1 MSSLMPRDYE
11 IKYRPNIEA
20 LNETFADVS
29 HWPVFA
35 VWKLIYRD
43 GKPTKVPCDLTGQP
57 ISVTQPWFTLE
68 QATKAYLEGKQE
80 GKFDGMGVKLGCGDP
95 QEGYLCGID
104 LDCKDGKP
112 EDLQLDLAYL
122 QENFGFN
129 TYTESSPSGHGV
141 HLLFWAKFDEPYVN
155 TTIQL
160 PHGTRAEVYAYKEEK
175 RFLTA
180 TGQRIEGFPWDI
192 RDCTRALEALKEKY
206 PKQALTSTLTPTT
219 VEKKGKVEFKDLPP
233 KLQKDLIGL
242 AKKNGKF
249 SYLFNIG
256 YKEGEFIEIPSQS
269 EAEFHFLCILKDYL
283 RKRGYSEEELPYCLD
298 SAYRG
303 SALYREKWDEPRGEG
318 TYGSLTIS
326 TVLAE
331 QAFPPIQTMS
341 ATDILSGNFD
351 PPQERIEGLLT
362 RGIALVGGRAKAGK
376 TQLCMQG
383 TISLATGEEFL
394 GHKVIPCG
402 VLYLAL
408 EESPGS
414 VQARLHNLSLI
425 SGALIYPIYFSWDL
439 QPLGSGGEDQLADFL
454 QKHPEVQVVIIDP
467 FVYVSPKT
475 NRKDL
480 SWYEQ
485 DYQKIEILRPLVRER
500 EVTIILVHHLRK
512 QEAEDPLLTVS
523 GSTGLIAAVDT
534 IWILQPKGN
543 QKATLTVRGRH
554 LKSEELALQ
563 FDGLKWTYLG
573 DGRLLDLPT
582 TPKFVLDAL
591 SKSGEAS
598 LKDLA
603 QKTGYSESQLRKY
616 LQKLIEMG
624 YVEQVERGIYRSL
637 LPKFGSEDEEVP
649 F

>member
-1 MSSLMPRDYE
+1 MSSLTPRDYE
-11 IKYRPNIEA
+11 IKYRPNIPA
-20 LNETFADVS
+20 LNETFFDVS
-29 HWPVFA
+29 DWPIFT

-43 GKPTKVPCDLTGQP
+43 GKPTKVPCDLTGRP

-80 GKFDGMGVKLGCGDP
+80 GKFDGTGVKLGCGDP
-95 QEGYLCGID
+95 QEGYLCCID

-112 EDLQLDLAYL
+112 EDLLLDLAYL

-129 TYTESSPSGHGV
+129 TYTESSPSGRGA
-141 HLLFWAKFDEPYVN
+141 HLLFWAKLDEPYVN

-160 PHGTRAEVYAYKEEK
+160 PHGTRMEVYAYTDEK
-175 RFLTA
+175 RFVTI
-180 TGQRIEGFPWDI
+180 TGARIPGFPWDI
-192 RDCTRALEALKEKY
+192 RDCTKALENLKKAY
-206 PKQALTSTLTPTT
+206 PKQAQETIITPTSGI
-219 VEKKGKVEFKDLPP
+219 KGRVEFTSLPP
-233 KLQKDLIGL
+233 KLQEEIRKL
-242 AKKNGKF
+242 AKKDPKF
-249 SYLFNIG
+249 SYLFNKG
-256 YKEGEFIEIPSQS
+256 YEEGDFREIPSES
-269 EAEFHFLCILKDYL
+269 EADFYFCRTLLKWL
-283 RKRGYSEEELPYCLD
+283 LGRGYTEEELAHSLD
-298 SAYRG
+298 LAYRA

-326 TVLAE
+326 KVLAE
-331 QAFPPIQTMS
+331 KAFPPIQIMS

-362 RGIALVGGRAKAGK
+362 RGIALVAGRAKAGK

-414 VQARLHNLSLI
+414 VQARLHNLGLI
-425 SGALIYPIYFSWDL
+425 SGAPIYPIYFSWDL

-485 DYQKIEILRPLVRER
+485 DYQKIEILRPLVRDR

-573 DGRLLDLPT
+573 DGRLLDLPP

-603 QKTGYSESQLRKY
+603 QKTGCSESQLRKH

>member
-1 MSSLMPRDYE
+1 MSSLMPKDYE

-68 QATKAYLEGKQE
+68 QAIKIYLEGKS
-80 GKFDGMGVKLGCGDP
+80 DGIGTKLGCGDP
-95 QEGYLCGID
+95 EEGYLCVID

-122 QENFGFN
+122 RENCGFV
-129 TYTESSPSGHGV
+129 TYAEYSPSGRGA
-141 HLLFWAKFDEPYVN
+141 HLLFWAKLDEPYVN

-160 PHGTRAEVYAYKEEK
+160 PHGTRMEVYAYTDEK
-175 RFLTA
+175 RFVTI
-180 TGQRIEGFPWDI
+180 TGARIPGFPWDI
-192 RDCTRALEALKEKY
+192 RDRTKALENLKKAY
-206 PKQALTSTLTPTT
+206 PKQAQETIITPTSGI
-219 VEKKGKVEFKDLPP
+219 KGRVEFTSLPP
-233 KLQKDLIGL
+233 SYKRKSRKL
-242 AKKNGKF
+242 ARKNQKF
-249 SYLFNIG
+249 SYLFNKG
-256 YKEGEFIEIPSQS
+256 YEEGDFTKYPPR
-269 EAEFHFLCILKDYL
+269 LKRTSTSAARSRRSSL
-283 RKRGYSEEELPYCLD
+283 RKRGYTEEELPFYLD
-298 SAYRG
+298 LAYRA
-303 SALYREKWDEPRGEG
+303 SALYREKWDESRGEG

-326 TVLAE
+326 KVLAE

-362 RGIALVGGRAKAGK
+362 RGIALVAGRAKAGK

-414 VQARLHNLSLI
+414 VQARLHNLGLI
-425 SGALIYPIYFSWDL
+425 PGALIYPIYFSWDL

-543 QKATLTVRGRH
+543 HKAALTVRGRH

-573 DGRLLDLPT
+573 DGRLLDLPST
-582 TPKFVLDAL
+582 LKLVLDAL

>member
-1 MSSLMPRDYE
+1 MSSLMPKDYE

-68 QATKAYLEGKQE
+68 QATKAYLEGK
-80 GKFDGMGVKLGCGDP
+80 FDGTAGKLGCGDP

-129 TYTESSPSGHGV
+129 TYAEYSPSGRGV
-141 HLLFWAKFDEPYVN
+141 HLLFWAKLDEPYVN

-160 PHGTRAEVYAYKEEK
+160 PHGTRMEVYAYTDEK
-175 RFLTA
+175 RFVTI
-180 TGQRIEGFPWDI
+180 TGARIPGFPRDI
-192 RDCTRALEALKEKY
+192 RDCTKALENLKKAY
-206 PKQALTSTLTPTT
+206 PKQAQETIITPTSGI
-219 VEKKGKVEFKDLPP
+219 KGRVEFTSLPP
-233 KLQKDLIGL
+233 KLQEEIRKL
-242 AKKNGKF
+242 AKKDPKF
-249 SYLFNIG
+249 SYLFNKG
-256 YKEGEFIEIPSQS
+256 YEEGDFREIPSES
-269 EAEFHFLCILKDYL
+269 EADFYFCRTLSKWLL
-283 RKRGYSEEELPYCLD
+283 GRGYTEEELAHSLD
-298 SAYRG
+298 KAYRA

-326 TVLAE
+326 KVLAE

-362 RGIALVGGRAKAGK
+362 RGIALVAGRAKAGK

-425 SGALIYPIYFSWDL
+425 PGALIYPIYFSWDL

-485 DYQKIEILRPLVRER
+485 DYQKIEILRPLVRDR

-543 QKATLTVRGRH
+543 HKAALTVRGRH

-573 DGRLLDLPT
+573 DGRLLDLPP

-603 QKTGYSESQLRKY
+603 QKTGCSESQLRKH

-637 LPKFGSEDEEVP
+637 LPKFGSEEEEVP

>member
-1 MSSLMPRDYE
+1 
-11 IKYRPNIEA
+11 
-20 LNETFADVS
+20 
-29 HWPVFA
+29 
-35 VWKLIYRD
+35 
-43 GKPTKVPCDLTGQP
+43 
-57 ISVTQPWFTLE
+57 
-68 QATKAYLEGKQE
+68 
-80 GKFDGMGVKLGCGDP
+80 VKLGCGDP

-112 EDLQLDLAYL
+112 EDLLLDLAYL
-122 QENFGFN
+122 RENYNLN
-129 TYTESSPSGHGV
+129 TYAEYSPSGHGA
-141 HLLFWAKFDEPYVN
+141 HLLFWAKFTEDYVN

-160 PHGTRAEVYAYKEEK
+160 PHGTRMEVYAYTEEK
-175 RFLTA
+175 RFFTLTGA
-180 TGQRIEGFPWDI
+180 RIEGFPWDI
-192 RDCTRALEALKEKY
+192 RDCTEALEDLKKAY
-206 PKQALTSTLTPTT
+206 PKQAQETIITPTSGIKGR
-219 VEKKGKVEFKDLPP
+219 VERTSLPP
-233 KLQKDLIGL
+233 ELQEGVKKLARRNQ
-242 AKKNGKF
+242 KF
-249 SYLFNIG
+249 SYLFNNG
-256 YKEGEFIEIPSQS
+256 YEEGGFYEIPSPS
-269 EAEFHFLCILKDYL
+269 EADFYFCEVLAEEL
-283 RKRGYSEEELPYCLD
+283 RKQGVPEEKLPFYLD
-298 SAYRG
+298 LAYRA
-303 SALYREKWDEPRGEG
+303 SALYREKWGEPREEG

-326 TVLAE
+326 KVLAE
-331 QAFPPIQTMS
+331 KAFPPIQTMS
-341 ATDILSGNFD
+341 ATDILSGDFD

-362 RGIALVGGRAKAGK
+362 RGIALVAGRAKAGK

-383 TISLATGEEFL
+383 TISLATGEKFL
-394 GHKVIPCG
+394 DRKVSPCG

-414 VQARLHNLSLI
+414 VQARLHNLSLTP
-425 SGALIYPIYFSWDL
+425 GALIYPIYFSWDL

-543 QKATLTVRGRH
+543 QKATLTVWGRH

-573 DGRLLDLPT
+573 DGRLLDLPL

-591 SKSGEAS
+591 SESGEAS

-603 QKTGYSESQLRKY
+603 QKTGCSESQLRKH

>member
-1 MSSLMPRDYE
+1 VRGPSGR
-11 IKYRPNIEA
+11 
-20 LNETFADVS
+20 
-29 HWPVFA
+29 
-35 VWKLIYRD
+35 
-43 GKPTKVPCDLTGQP
+43 VPLRHR
-57 ISVTQPWFTLE
+57 
-68 QATKAYLEGKQE
+68 
-80 GKFDGMGVKLGCGDP
+80 LGL
-95 QEGYLCGID
+95 Q
-104 LDCKDGKP
+104 KDGKP

-122 QENFGFN
+122 QENCGFN
-129 TYTESSPSGHGV
+129 TYAEYSPSGHGV
-141 HLLFWAKFDEPYVN
+141 HLLFWAKLDEPYVN

-160 PHGTRAEVYAYKEEK
+160 PHGTRMEVYAYTDEK
-175 RFLTA
+175 RFFTI
-180 TGQRIEGFPWDI
+180 TGARIPGFPWDI
-192 RDCTRALEALKEKY
+192 RDCTKALENLKKAY
-206 PKQALTSTLTPTT
+206 PKQAQETIITPTSGIKGR
-219 VEKKGKVEFKDLPP
+219 VERTSLPP
-233 KLQKDLIGL
+233 ELQEGVKKL
-242 AKKNGKF
+242 ARKNQKF
-249 SYLFNIG
+249 SYLFNKG
-256 YKEGEFIEIPSQS
+256 YEEGGFYEIPSPS
-269 EAEFHFLCILKDYL
+269 EADFYFCQVLAEEL
-283 RKRGYSEEELPYCLD
+283 RKQGVPEEKLPFYLD
-298 SAYRG
+298 LAFRA

-326 TVLAE
+326 KVLAE

-362 RGIALVGGRAKAGK
+362 RGIALVAGRAKAGK

-425 SGALIYPIYFSWDL
+425 PGALIYPIYFSWDL

-573 DGRLLDLPT
+573 DGRLLDLPP

-603 QKTGYSESQLRKY
+603 QKTGCSESQLRKH

>member
-1 MSSLMPRDYE
+1 MPQNYE
-11 IKYRPNIEA
+11 IKYRPNLEA
-20 LNETFADVS
+20 LNETFADIS
-29 HWPVFA
+29 NWPVFA
-35 VWKLIYRD
+35 VWKLSSRD
-43 GKPTKVPCDLTGQP
+43 GKPTKVPCDPTGQP

-68 QATKAYLEGKQE
+68 QATKAYLEGKFY
-80 GKFDGMGVKLGCGDP
+80 GIGVKLGCGDP

-104 LDCKDGKP
+104 LDQKDGKP
-112 EDLQLDLAYL
+112 EDLRLDLAYL
-122 QENFGFN
+122 QENYNFD
-129 TYTESSPSGHGV
+129 TRAEYSPSGHGA
-141 HLLFWAKFDEPYVN
+141 HLLFWAKFTEDYVN

-160 PHGTRAEVYAYKEEK
+160 PHGTRTEVYAYKEEK
-175 RFLTA
+175 RFLTV

-192 RDCTRALEALKEKY
+192 RDCTEALEALKKDF
-206 PKQALTSTLTPTT
+206 PKQPQIPTITP
-219 VEKKGKVEFKDLPP
+219 VGEKGRVEFTSLPP
-233 KLQKDLIGL
+233 KLQEEIRKL
-242 AKKNGKF
+242 AKKDPKF
-249 SYLFNIG
+249 SYLFNKG
-256 YKEGEFIEIPSQS
+256 YEEGDFREIPSES
-269 EAEFHFLCILKDYL
+269 EADFYFCRTLSKWLL
-283 RKRGYSEEELPYCLD
+283 GRGYTEEELAHSLD
-298 SAYRG
+298 LAYRA
-303 SALYREKWDEPRGEG
+303 SALYREKWDESRGEG

-326 TVLAE
+326 KVLAE
-331 QAFPPIQTMS
+331 KAFPPIQTMP

-362 RGIALVGGRAKAGK
+362 RGIALVAGRAKAGK

-414 VQARLHNLSLI
+414 VQARLHNLGLI

-543 QKATLTVRGRH
+543 HKAALTVRGRH

-573 DGRLLDLPT
+573 DGRLLVLPST
-582 TPKFVLDAL
+582 LKLVLDAL

>member
-1 MSSLMPRDYE
+1 MPKDYE

-68 QATKAYLEGKQE
+68 QAIKIYLEGKS
-80 GKFDGMGVKLGCGDP
+80 DGIGTKLGCGDP
-95 QEGYLCGID
+95 EEGYLCAID

-122 QENFGFN
+122 RENCGFV
-129 TYTESSPSGHGV
+129 TYAEYSPSGRGA
-141 HLLFWAKFDEPYVN
+141 HLLFWAKLDEPYVN

-160 PHGTRAEVYAYKEEK
+160 PHGTRMEVYAYTDEK
-175 RFLTA
+175 RFVTI
-180 TGQRIEGFPWDI
+180 TGARIPGFPWDI
-192 RDCTRALEALKEKY
+192 RDCKKALGNLKKAY
-206 PKQALTSTLTPTT
+206 PKQAQETIITPTSGI
-219 VEKKGKVEFKDLPP
+219 KGRVEFTSLPP
-233 KLQKDLIGL
+233 KLQEEIRKL
-242 AKKNGKF
+242 AKKDPKF
-249 SYLFNIG
+249 SYLFNKG
-256 YKEGEFIEIPSQS
+256 YEEGDFREIPSES
-269 EAEFHFLCILKDYL
+269 EADFYFCRTLSKWLL
-283 RKRGYSEEELPYCLD
+283 GRGYTEEELAHSLD
-298 SAYRG
+298 KAYRA
-303 SALYREKWDEPRGEG
+303 SALYREKWDESRGEG

-326 TVLAE
+326 KVLAE

-362 RGIALVGGRAKAGK
+362 RGIALVAGRAKAGK

-414 VQARLHNLSLI
+414 VQARLHNLGLI

-573 DGRLLDLPT
+573 DGRLLDLPST
-582 TPKFVLDAL
+582 LKLVLDAL

>member
-1 MSSLMPRDYE
+1 MSSLMPQNYE

-20 LNETFADVS
+20 LRETFADTS
-29 HWPVFA
+29 HWPVFGE
-35 VWKLIYRD
+35 WKLSSRD

-57 ISVTQPWFTLE
+57 ISITKPWFTFDE
-68 QATKAYLEGKQE
+68 AAKTYEE
-80 GKFDGMGVKLGCGDP
+80 GKFDGIGVKLGCGDP

-112 EDLQLDLAYL
+112 EDLLLDLAYL
-122 QENFGFN
+122 RENYNLN
-129 TYTESSPSGHGV
+129 TYAEYSPSGRGA
-141 HLLFWAKFDEPYVN
+141 HLLFWAKLDEPYVN
-155 TTIQL
+155 TTIRL
-160 PHGTRAEVYAYKEEK
+160 PHGTRMEVYAYTDEK
-175 RFLTA
+175 RFVTI
-180 TGQRIEGFPWDI
+180 TGARIEEFPRDI
-192 RDCTRALEALKEKY
+192 RDCTKALEALKKDF
-206 PKQALTSTLTPTT
+206 PKQPQIPIITPISGI
-219 VEKKGKVEFKDLPP
+219 KGRVEFTSLPS
-233 KLQKDLIGL
+233 KLQEELRKLANKDP
-242 AKKNGKF
+242 KF
-249 SYLFNIG
+249 SYLLNIG
-256 YKEGEFIEIPSQS
+256 YKEGDFREIPSES
-269 EAEFHFLCILKDYL
+269 EADFYFCRTLLKGL
-283 RKRGYSEEELPYCLD
+283 LGRGYTEEELAYFLD
-298 SAYRG
+298 LAYRA

-326 TVLAE
+326 KVLAE

-362 RGIALVGGRAKAGK
+362 RGIALFAGRAKAGK

-394 GHKVIPCG
+394 YRKVSPCG
-402 VLYLAL
+402 VLFLAL

-414 VQARLHNLSLI
+414 VQARLHNLSLTP
-425 SGALIYPIYFSWDL
+425 GALIYPIYFSWDL

-573 DGRLLDLPT
+573 DGHLLDLPST
-582 TPKFVLDAL
+582 LKFVLDAL
-591 SKSGEAS
+591 SESGEAS

-603 QKTGYSESQLRKY
+603 QKTGCSESQLRKH
-616 LQKLIEMG
+616 LQKLIEMR